1 MHFAACQCLNDCR
14 KEIVRQ
20 LRERTA
26 TLVKVLIG
34 MVIIMLLTPFNVF
47 SENPRKP
54 QRPVRRPGTTPV
66 VLPPD
71 SIPLDSM
78 LTSPGVVV
86 EDSLFVT
93 SGGPELQPVD
103 TFDIV
108 DSRAVDSLMRAS
120 SDDEKYMRTFN
131 PDPNRAVWLSA
142 LFPGLGQIYNRR
154 YWKLPLIVGG
164 FMGLGYGASWNNGML
179 RDYTRAYND
188 LMDNDPS
195 TKSYMDF
202 FPPTTNESDL
212 DKAWLQRTMKARKDF
227 YRRNRDLCIISMVGV
242 YLVAMVDA
250 YVDASLAHFD
260 ISPDLSM
267 RVGPALI
274 PDARNTLPGVGL
286 QWALNF

>member
-1 MHFAACQCLNDCR
+1 MMKTTEQSANRHAQSSA
-14 KEIVRQ
+14 
-20 LRERTA
+20 ERTLAAVLCLLMLFPAGYLSPTCRAA
-26 TLVKVLIG
+26 TSAVAVRHVSETPVIPDTEEIG
-34 MVIIMLLTPFNVF
+34 QPPLPSDSTVYLDAEIEIPDSRLPSDTIPPTEVRADDYAYDENGKIPFN
-47 SENPRKP
+47 P
-54 QRPVRRPGTTPV
+54 
-66 VLPPD
+66 
-71 SIPLDSM
+71 
-78 LTSPGVVV
+78 SP
-86 EDSLFVT
+86 T
-93 SGGPELQPVD
+93 
-103 TFDIV
+103 
-108 DSRAVDSLMRAS
+108 
-120 SDDEKYMRTFN
+120 
-131 PDPNRAVWLSA
+131 RAVWLSA
-142 LFPGLGQIYNRR
+142 LCPGLGQIYNRR